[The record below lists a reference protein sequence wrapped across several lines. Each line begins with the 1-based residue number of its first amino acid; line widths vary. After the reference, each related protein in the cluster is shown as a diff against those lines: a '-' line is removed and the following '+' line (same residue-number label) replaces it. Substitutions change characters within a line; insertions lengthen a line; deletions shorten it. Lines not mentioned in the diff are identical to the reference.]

1 MYTDPEKKVS
11 GADVKDDN
19 ELESESASDMATDE
33 DQVYSYREQ
42 KAIIHRVDRRLVVM
56 CGFLYCFSLID
67 RGNLGNASIAGMT
80 KALQL
85 DIGFRYSTVVLVFF
99 ATYVSFQPLAAVLI
113 RKVGPRMFLSTIS
126 LLWGITVM
134 GFGFVNKYKDMVGL
148 RVVLG
153 IFESGIYP
161 GIAFLLSTWYTRY
174 DVGKR
179 FSVFYIIGCIANAF
193 GGILAYGFMQMD
205 GLGGKAGWRWIFIM
219 EGLLTVVVAVIAF
232 MAMVDF
238 PDQADRSWRFLS
250 IDERDFIIRRI
261 NRDRGDATP
270 EPFSFSLFLKPALDV
285 KLWIF
290 ALISFAIR
298 LPPYHSQ
305 EWSGFQSRRFTMP
318 NCSSGIYRHTSKAFY
333 SKIANPTTQ
342 FVLAAILIWFSAYFG
357 DRYHVRGPIII
368 VNCLIAL
375 IGLPIMSFAKSNG
388 VRYFGVFLLT
398 AGSNANVPTSLAY
411 QANNIRGQWTRAFS
425 SALFVGF
432 AGMGGISGGTIF
444 RSQDKPRYVPGV
456 SAAIT

>member
-11 GADVKDDN
+11 GGDVKDDN
-19 ELESESASDMATDE
+19 ELESESTSDVATDE

-56 CGFLYCFSLID
+56 CGLLYCFSLID
-67 RGNLGNASIAGMT
+67 RGNLGNASIAGIDGSRDT
-80 KALQL
+80 
-85 DIGFRYSTVVLVFF
+85 STIVLVFF

-113 RKVGPRMFLSTIS
+113 RKIGPRVFLSTIS

-205 GLGGKAGWRWIFIM
+205 GLGDKAGWRWIFIM
-219 EGLLTVVVAVIAF
+219 EGLITVVVAVIAF

-250 IDERDFIIRRI
+250 TDERDFIIRRI

-270 EPFSFSLFLKPALDV
+270 EPFSLSLFLKPALDF
-285 KLWIF
+285 KLWVF
-290 ALISFAIR
+290 ALIS
-298 LPPYHSQ
+298 L
-305 EWSGFQSRRFTMP
+305 
-318 NCSSGIYRHTSKAFY
+318 
-333 SKIANPTTQ
+333 
-342 FVLAAILIWFSAYFG
+342 
-357 DRYHVRGPIII
+357 
-368 VNCLIAL
+368 
-375 IGLPIMSFAKSNG
+375 
-388 VRYFGVFLLT
+388 
-398 AGSNANVPTSLAY
+398 
-411 QANNIRGQWTRAFS
+411 
-425 SALFVGF
+425 
-432 AGMGGISGGTIF
+432 
-444 RSQDKPRYVPGV
+444 
-456 SAAIT
+456 

>member
-11 GADVKDDN
+11 GGDVKDDN
-19 ELESESASDMATDE
+19 ELESESTSDVATDE

-56 CGFLYCFSLID
+56 CGLLYCFSLID
-67 RGNLGNASIAGMT
+67 RGNLADKN
-80 KALQL
+80 Q
-85 DIGFRYSTVVLVFF
+85 
-99 ATYVSFQPLAAVLI
+99 
-113 RKVGPRMFLSTIS
+113 
-126 LLWGITVM
+126 

-205 GLGGKAGWRWIFIM
+205 GLGDKAGWRWIFIM
-219 EGLLTVVVAVIAF
+219 EGLLMVEFGKITVVVAVIAF

-250 IDERDFIIRRI
+250 TDERDFIIRRI

-270 EPFSFSLFLKPALDV
+270 EPFSLSLFLKPALDF
-285 KLWIF
+285 KLWVF
-290 ALISFAIR
+290 ALIS
-298 LPPYHSQ
+298 L
-305 EWSGFQSRRFTMP
+305 
-318 NCSSGIYRHTSKAFY
+318 
-333 SKIANPTTQ
+333 
-342 FVLAAILIWFSAYFG
+342 
-357 DRYHVRGPIII
+357 
-368 VNCLIAL
+368 
-375 IGLPIMSFAKSNG
+375 
-388 VRYFGVFLLT
+388 
-398 AGSNANVPTSLAY
+398 
-411 QANNIRGQWTRAFS
+411 
-425 SALFVGF
+425 
-432 AGMGGISGGTIF
+432 
-444 RSQDKPRYVPGV
+444 
-456 SAAIT
+456 